1 MTIRPALRNILKVVG
16 DLSDYDLT
24 TNVVDTSV
32 VQHSGDLCSL
42 DVYDCLEEL
51 ESLGLIKMVQPIGD
65 TTEKKDDETFRL
77 LNITKKGL
85 EELKSNQQNI
95 K

>member
-32 VQHSGDLCSL
+32 VQHSGDLSSL

-65 TTEKKDDETFRL
+65 TKEKKDDETFRL
-77 LNITKKGL
+77 LNITKEGL
-85 EELKSNQQNI
+85 EELKSN
-95 K
+95 

>member
-16 DLSDYDLT
+16 DLSDYDVT

-32 VQHSGDLCSL
+32 VQHGDGLSSS

-65 TTEKKDDETFRL
+65 TKEKKDDETFRL
-77 LNITKKGL
+77 LNITKEGL
-85 EELKSNQQNI
+85 EELKSN
-95 K
+95 

>member
-1 MTIRPALRNILKVVG
+1 LAIRPALRNILKVVG
-16 DLSDYDLT
+16 DLSNYDVT

-32 VQHSGDLCSL
+32 VQHCDGLSSL

-65 TTEKKDDETFRL
+65 TKEKKDDETFRL
-77 LNITKKGL
+77 LNI
-85 EELKSNQQNI
+85 I
-95 K
+95 